1 VALIEC
7 ALPEA
12 QNWQHVTIPPGPG
25 YKLAGGQDVSLI
37 TVEVLNK
44 ETGKIGTMPVA
55 VNPVFL
61 RGDNSP
67 VMLDYLQRI
76 IDPRQRPVLKPISI
90 SPR

>member
-1 VALIEC
+1 M
-7 ALPEA
+7 
-12 QNWQHVTIPPGPG
+12 
-25 YKLAGGQDVSLI
+25 SLI

-55 VNPVFL
+55 VNPTFL
-61 RGDNSP
+61 RRDNSP